1 MKNILKQRLIK
12 DILKVLKINDE
23 KKFIKIKRKNFDKW
37 DSLAHL
43 QIIFLIEKNSKKKIS
58 INKLNKISSG
68 KDLVKILNE
77 NFR

>member
-12 DILKVLKINDE
+12 DILKVFKINDE
-23 KKFIKIKRKNFDKW
+23 KKLIKIKRKNFDKW

>member
-23 KKFIKIKRKNFDKW
+23 KKLIKIKRKNFDKW
-37 DSLAHL
+37 DSLTHL